1 MNAIEQGTPMNT
13 PRVLTFSLITLAVLA
28 GCSSMPASNAAL
40 DQARSDLKLAQDN
53 PQTRALAPDELKK
66 ADDALAK
73 ASDSFARHDK
83 PGEVDH
89 WAYMARQRA
98 AIAQETARQKA
109 AELAVTNA
117 DAQRDKMRLAAR
129 TSEADMAQRSAQDA
143 QRQSEASKAQANAAQ
158 QQAAEA
164 QARSGQLEAQMKDMN
179 AKKTDRG
186 MVVTVGDVLFDTNQ
200 SQLKPGGLRNMDKVV
215 GFLKQFPTRKVLI
228 EGFTDSSGSDSANQ
242 QLSDR
247 RADVVRNALV
257 DSGVSGERIRTQ
269 GLGEA
274 YPVASNDSAGGR
286 QMNRRVE
293 IVLSDDSG
301 QIVPR

>member
-1 MNAIEQGTPMNT
+1 MST
-13 PRVLTFSLITLAVLA
+13 PRVFSLSLLTLAVLA
-28 GCSSMPASNAAL
+28 GCNTLPANNAAL
-40 DQARSDLKLAQDN
+40 DKARSDVKLAQDN
-53 PQTRALAPDELKK
+53 AQTRELAPDELRR
-66 ADDALAK
+66 ASDALVK
-73 ASDSFARHDK
+73 ANQSFARSD
-83 PGEVDH
+83 EREQVDH
-89 WAYMARQRA
+89 WAYMAGQRA
-98 AIAQETARQKA
+98 AIAQEVTRQKV
-109 AELAVTNA
+109 AEQAVAGA
-117 DAQRDKMRLAAR
+117 DAQRDKLRLAAR
-129 TSEADMAQRSAQDA
+129 TSEADTAQRNAQSAQREADVSKQQA
-143 QRQSEASKAQANAAQ
+143 DASKQQADAAL
-158 QQAAEA
+158 QQAADA

-215 GFLKQFPTRKVLI
+215 GFLKQYPMRKVLI
-228 EGFTDSSGSDSANQ
+228 EGFTDSSGSDSLNQ

-247 RADVVRNALV
+247 RADAVRSALV

-301 QIVPR
+301 LIAPR

>member
-1 MNAIEQGTPMNT
+1 
-13 PRVLTFSLITLAVLA
+13 V
-28 GCSSMPASNAAL
+28 AA
-40 DQARSDLKLAQDN
+40 
-53 PQTRALAPDELKK
+53 
-66 ADDALAK
+66 
-73 ASDSFARHDK
+73 
-83 PGEVDH
+83 
-89 WAYMARQRA
+89 
-98 AIAQETARQKA
+98 
-109 AELAVTNA
+109 A
-117 DAQRDKMRLAAR
+117 DAQRVKLRLASP
-129 TSEADMAQRSAQDA
+129 TSEADTAQRSAQNA
-143 QRQSEASKAQANAAQ
+143 QRQAETSRQQADASQ
-158 QQAAEA
+158 QQAADA
-164 QARSGQLEAQMKDMN
+164 QERSVQLEAQMKDMN

-215 GFLKQFPTRKVLI
+215 GFLKQYPMRKVLI

-247 RADVVRNALV
+247 RADAVRSALV

-274 YPVASNDSAGGR
+274 YPVASNDNAGGR

>member
-1 MNAIEQGTPMNT
+1 MSTA
-13 PRVLTFSLITLAVLA
+13 RVLSLSLLALAVLA
-28 GCSSMPASNAAL
+28 GCNTLPADNAAL
-40 DQARSDLKLAQDN
+40 DKARSDVKLAQDN
-53 PQTRALAPDELKK
+53 AQTRALAPVELQR
-66 ADDALAK
+66 AGDALAK
-73 ASDSFARHDK
+73 ANASFARSDA
-83 PGEVDH
+83 PAQVDH
-89 WAYMARQRA
+89 WAYMAGQRA
-98 AIAQETARQKA
+98 AIAQEVTRQRS
-109 AELAVTNA
+109 AEQAVADA
-117 DAQRDKMRLAAR
+117 DAQRDKLRLAAR
-129 TSEADMAQRSAQDA
+129 TSESDAAQRSAQSA
-143 QRQSEASKAQANAAQ
+143 QRQADASKQQADAAQ
-158 QQAAEA
+158 QQAADA
-164 QARSGQLEAQMKDMN
+164 QARSRQLEIQMKDMN

-215 GFLKQFPTRKVLI
+215 GFLKQYPTRKVLI
-228 EGFTDSSGSDSANQ
+228 EGFTDSSGSDSLNQ

-247 RADVVRNALV
+247 RADAVRSALV

-301 QIVPR
+301 QIAPR